1 MWARV
6 IPGRHVFVGRMTADG
21 HGGDVYAA
29 SRELHR
35 GISRLIDF
43 SASINPLGPS
53 PAAWRAITKSRHLL
67 QHYPDP
73 TCWGLR
79 NVLASRWRRPP
90 DHIVVGNGSSELIYA
105 LPRALNLRHLL
116 VIGPTFS
123 EYANAMTS
131 FGGRVTT
138 VLAERR
144 QSYAPPLADALR
156 LMKVGA
162 SNRSRREAIDGVI
175 LCNPNSPTGQ
185 GCEAGAVMDL
195 VRAAERHRLWMIV
208 DETFAEFYERGS
220 ILSRAAAS
228 RRVIVLRSMTKFY
241 GLPGLR
247 VGYAVTHDRVSRQLH
262 RHLPPWSVN
271 AVAQIAA
278 MAALKDDDHAR
289 HTLSFV
295 TRERS
300 RFMRILAELP
310 GCIVYP
316 SVANFIFM
324 ELPVGC
330 HARTVTALLRK
341 DGLLIR
347 DCSVVPGLSSRSI
360 RLAVTSSRQN
370 ERLVKALS
378 RVLMNQ

>member
-1 MWARV
+1 MWTRV
-6 IPGRHVFVGRMTADG
+6 IPGRHVFVGRMKANG

-35 GISRLIDF
+35 GLNRLIDF

-53 PAAWRAITKSRHLL
+53 PAAWRAITKSPHLL

-73 TCWGLR
+73 TCWALR

-105 LPRALNLRHLL
+105 LPQALDLHHLL

-123 EYANAMTS
+123 EYANAMTRC
-131 FGGRVTT
+131 GGRVTMI
-138 VLAERR
+138 LAER
-144 QSYAPPLADALR
+144 QQNYSPPLAEALR
-156 LMKVGA
+156 LLKGVG
-162 SNRSRREAIDGVI
+162 SNSPRRERIDGVI

-185 GCEAGAVMDL
+185 GCEADAVMR
-195 VRAAERHRLWMIV
+195 VVSAAERHRLWMIV
-208 DETFAEFYERGS
+208 DETFAEFYESGS
-220 ILSRAAAS
+220 ILLRAAAS
-228 RRVIVLRSMTKFY
+228 RRVIVLRSLTKFY

-247 VGYAVTHDRVSRQLH
+247 VGYAVTHDHVSRQL
-262 RHLPPWSVN
+262 RRQLPPWSVN

-278 MAALKDDDHAR
+278 VAALQDDGHAR
-289 HTLSFV
+289 NTLSFV
-295 TRERS
+295 TKERS
-300 RFMRILAELP
+300 RFTRLLAELP
-310 GCIVYP
+310 GCVVYP

-330 HARTVTALLRK
+330 HAKKVAAMLRK

-347 DCSVVPGLSSRSI
+347 DCSRISGLHPRSI
-360 RLAVTSSRQN
+360 RVAVTSMQQN
-370 ERLVKALS
+370 DRLVKALS
-378 RVLMNQ
+378 RVLMHQ